1 MTPAQESIRDG
12 GTPGLFS
19 QPGLLKSM
27 VEAAVKNLLEEEV
40 ARHLGAGPYE
50 RSDGRRGY
58 RNGSRPRTMKTAVG
72 ELCFQVP
79 QVREGGFR
87 TQLFERWQRSDKAL
101 VAAMQEMV
109 VAGVS
114 TRAVSDVLEAMG
126 GFQVSAQT
134 VSRTMAELDEAIAS
148 FFSRDLSG
156 REFPYLVVD
165 ARYEKVRRSGRVS
178 SMAVLV
184 VAGIDERGRREMLA
198 MRTGDSESE
207 ETWGDVLR
215 DLKRRGLK
223 GVQMVVSDAHAGIR
237 AALARHMQGTSWQR
251 CRVHLMREMLAKV
264 GWKDMKELA
273 RDLRSI
279 YASEQREQC
288 VRTAAEVAA
297 KWEKRAPRMARAL
310 LAGVEDTLAVWHLP
324 ARLRRR
330 LNSTN
335 MLERA
340 MKEIKKRTRQ
350 VGSFPSESSCA
361 RLAGAVLLEIQD
373 AWDAQPQRYL
383 LLDERD

>member
-1 MTPAQESIRDG
+1 MTPSEKSMQDG
-12 GTPGLFS
+12 GTPRLFA
-19 QPGLLKSM
+19 QPGLLKAM

-50 RSDGRRGY
+50 RSQGRRGW
-58 RNGSRPRTMKTAVG
+58 RNGTKARTMKTAVG

-79 QVREGGFR
+79 QVRQGGFR

-114 TRAVSDVLEAMG
+114 TRAVAGVLEAMG
-126 GFQVSAQT
+126 GFEVSAQT

-148 FFSRDLSG
+148 FFSRDLSD

-165 ARYEKVRRSGRVS
+165 ARYEKVRRNGRVS
-178 SMAVLV
+178 GMAVLV

-207 ETWGDVLR
+207 ETWGGMLR
-215 DLKRRGLK
+215 DLKKRGLR
-223 GVQMVVSDAHAGIR
+223 GVRMVVSDAHAGIR
-237 AALARHMQGTSWQR
+237 AALARHMQGVAWQR
-251 CRVHLMREMLAKV
+251 CRVHLMREMLAKAS
-264 GWKDMKELA
+264 WKDMKELA
-273 RDLRSI
+273 GDLRSV
-279 YASEQREQC
+279 YACEQRAQC
-288 VRTAAEVAA
+288 ERTAQEVAA
-297 KWEKRAPRMARAL
+297 RWEKRAPRMAKAL
-310 LAGVEDTLAVWHLP
+310 LAGVQDTLAVWDLP

-350 VGSFPSESSCA
+350 VGSFPSESSCH

-373 AWDAQPQRYL
+373 AWDAEPQRYL